1 MAVILNNPMPTTGA
15 LFVTNPANPQGKFYK
30 WLGRH
35 YIIKGKK
42 LVKRKRPIT
51 VASKTG
57 RTYDKR
63 KVWGRYKKVYDA
75 LSAKNPN
82 RKSVLKVYKKDLPH
96 RIREDRIARKKM
108 KEIFSKESK
117 KRKKTTAK
125 KRKAPTRRRSS
136 AKKSATKK
144 STKISAT
151 AKKKAALTYKR
162 SRSTKKW
169 QNLAKKYGTNTAK
182 QIVRLSKSS
191 KISTRGSTMAKR
203 KAKKRNPRVY
213 SKPKLQKLV
222 YPKTSLGT
230 QLSKLV
236 RNALKNIPMNATKAD
251 INNYLSRVNIPR
263 GYKAVIAEDIYQA
276 FQTSDKKPAVQADKY
291 AIRTM
296 AKMMAKDLGV
306 LSGSEEDKKILRA
319 YLRKMSKYLKKA
331 QRDEVSAAYVTYLKS
346 LKTAE
351 PVTIVEVLDA
361 TSEDYKP
368 LRKRKSPAKKR
379 RKSPAKKRR
388 KPTRKRKTS
397 ARKRKA
403 SSRKSKRV
411 APKGAYQKLVKKY
424 GVTEGLREY
433 KSKYKL
439 RGKRTRKLR
448 RNPAFM
454 GGDSVA
460 GYALSLFNDAEKLVS
475 DVPIVK
481 HAAPIVN
488 IALLG
493 STAGLIHYQVNKHF
507 GAQLANMYSQVPFV
521 GQYLLQAP
529 SLSNGAAVWIGLK
542 GISMAQSRFLPNTP
556 QLVDEQSADII
567 GAAAALTGAAI
578 DAVAYFQGGGAV
590 PLLSKLP
597 FIGQYFG
604 DGGQWFLDRN
614 MGAVHMN
621 PGMGA
626 VHMNPGHYGA
636 VHMNPSVFR
645 QGLGTGAA
653 FNGPLVGD
661 KADACHCPRD
671 LAPIELKAAIANR
684 MHSFA
689 QLPKQKVHKTGKA
702 SAAAGKLG
710 HRWNWL
716 RKMIGDNNFSKLAK
730 LPPAKRQQ
738 VIQLMKEKADPR
750 MAHNKPMGAI
760 GMGAYSAIEL
770 GALAQSGVH
779 DTSDIS
785 GLVSPL
791 SGAANAASAVG
802 GFGGLLYAGS

>member
-1 MAVILNNPMPTTGA
+1 
-15 LFVTNPANPQGKFYK
+15 
-30 WLGRH
+30 
-35 YIIKGKK
+35 
-42 LVKRKRPIT
+42 
-51 VASKTG
+51 
-57 RTYDKR
+57 
-63 KVWGRYKKVYDA
+63 
-75 LSAKNPN
+75 
-82 RKSVLKVYKKDLPH
+82 
-96 RIREDRIARKKM
+96 
-108 KEIFSKESK
+108 
-117 KRKKTTAK
+117 
-125 KRKAPTRRRSS
+125 
-136 AKKSATKK
+136 
-144 STKISAT
+144 
-151 AKKKAALTYKR
+151 
-162 SRSTKKW
+162 
-169 QNLAKKYGTNTAK
+169 
-182 QIVRLSKSS
+182 
-191 KISTRGSTMAKR
+191 
-203 KAKKRNPRVY
+203 
-213 SKPKLQKLV
+213 
-222 YPKTSLGT
+222 
-230 QLSKLV
+230 
-236 RNALKNIPMNATKAD
+236 
-251 INNYLSRVNIPR
+251 
-263 GYKAVIAEDIYQA
+263 
-276 FQTSDKKPAVQADKY
+276 
-291 AIRTM
+291 
-296 AKMMAKDLGV
+296 
-306 LSGSEEDKKILRA
+306 
-319 YLRKMSKYLKKA
+319 
-331 QRDEVSAAYVTYLKS
+331 
-346 LKTAE
+346 
-351 PVTIVEVLDA
+351 
-361 TSEDYKP
+361 
-368 LRKRKSPAKKR
+368 
-379 RKSPAKKRR
+379 
-388 KPTRKRKTS
+388 
-397 ARKRKA
+397 
-403 SSRKSKRV
+403 
-411 APKGAYQKLVKKY
+411 
-424 GVTEGLREY
+424 
-433 KSKYKL
+433 
-439 RGKRTRKLR
+439 
-448 RNPAFM
+448 M

-460 GYALSLFNDAEKLVS
+460 GYALSLFNDAENLVS

-493 STAGLIHYQVNKHF
+493 STAGLIHYQVNKLF

-556 QLVDEQSADII
+556 QLIDESSADII

-621 PGMGA
+621 PGHYGA

-671 LAPIELKAAIANR
+671 LAPIELKAARARKMN
-684 MHSFA
+684 SFGP
-689 QLPKQKVHKTGKA
+689 LPKQQVHKTGRA
-702 SAAAGKLG
+702 SSAAGKLG

-716 RKMIGDNNFSKLAK
+716 RKMIGDDNFSKLAK
-730 LPPAKRQQ
+730 LSPAKRQQ

-760 GMGAYSAIEL
+760 GMGAYSAIEM
-770 GALAQSGVH
+770 GALAKSGIH